1 MLVIKE
7 EAHALSL
14 FHARAARGA
23 VAADPGAHRAG
34 PQPLRFGARAAAL
47 AGIRHLR
54 DLRRRHSVRPAAE
67 RPVPA
72 HLRPLPRLI
81 ARGFAAAATPAAL
94 ARGSTPAAQAQGYP
108 NKPIRVF
115 IGYAPGGSADAGVRP
130 LARAL
135 EPLLGQ
141 PLIIENRPGNAGGVA
156 MEAIARAPA
165 DGYTLYYFD
174 SGPLTVAPHLANVGY
189 DIFKSFTQLGHVC
202 GSGSL
207 LVVHPSTPF
216 RTVQDVIAL
225 SKKEPDKWSYGTS
238 GVGGPHHLSG
248 EYFKSVTGAQLLHVP
263 YKGGGPAMTDLMGGQ
278 VPMLFSSLGPSVGA
292 VKGGKIRALA
302 VTSLKRSAAFPDV
315 PTMDELGIKGFE
327 STAWYGLLGPAGL
340 PPEALARLTSA
351 MQRAAQDKALTEQ
364 LNATGCDAEIL
375 APAQTVAK
383 IKADSAKWGNVVKE
397 ANIKP
402 D

>member
-1 MLVIKE
+1 MFRSTVLAI
-7 EAHALSL
+7 
-14 FHARAARGA
+14 
-23 VAADPGAHRAG
+23 VAAACAGGALATAPPRRRAPLMPGSRAG
-34 PQPLRFGARAAAL
+34 GPAEAGA
-47 AGIRHLR
+47 
-54 DLRRRHSVRPAAE
+54 
-67 RPVPA
+67 
-72 HLRPLPRLI
+72 
-81 ARGFAAAATPAAL
+81 
-94 ARGSTPAAQAQGYP
+94 
-108 NKPIRVF
+108 
-115 IGYAPGGSADAGVRP
+115 RP

-174 SGPLTVAPHLANVGY
+174 SGPLTVAPHLAKVGY

-216 RTVQDVIAL
+216 RNVQDVIAL
-225 SKKEPDKWSYGTS
+225 SKKEPDKWGYGPS

-248 EYFKSVTGAQLLHVP
+248 EYFKSVTCAQLLHVP
-263 YKGGGPAMTDLMGGQ
+263 YKGGGPAMTDLIGGQ
-278 VPMLFSSLGPSVGA
+278 VPMLFSSLGPAVGA